1 MFERF
6 RSFTVP
12 TGGAQIA
19 GVVGGSGPPVLLL
32 HGYPQTHHMWH
43 AVAPALAQRFTVVA
57 ADLRGY
63 GASSAPPTTEDHA
76 PYSKRAMAQDMV
88 EVMAR
93 LGFPRFM
100 MIGHDRGGRV
110 AHRLAIDHPGAVER
124 WVTLDIAPTREMYR
138 NTTEAFARRYWHWF
152 FLIRPAPLPERAIEA
167 DPVAYWKAKCGGG
180 SAGLTPFT
188 DDALAAYL
196 AAWTPRTIHAS
207 CEDYRAA
214 ASIDIEHD
222 DADGGTLVEAP
233 LLALWGLDGAIQQCF
248 DALSLWRMRV
258 RDVRG
263 GPLPG
268 GHYLAEEFPGEVVDA
283 VTPFLLEAG
292 DAWAHRLDA
301 AAGEDRS

>member
-1 MFERF
+1 MFDGF
-6 RSFTVP
+6 RSFDVQTQ
-12 TGGAQIA
+12 GATIA

-43 AVAPALAQRFTVVA
+43 AVAPHLTRHFTVVA

-63 GASSAPPTTEDHA
+63 GRSSKPPTTPDHA
-76 PYSKRAMAQDMV
+76 PYAKRAMAADMV
-88 EVMAR
+88 EVMAH
-93 LGFPRFM
+93 LGHDRFM
-100 MIGHDRGGRV
+100 VIGHDRGGRV
-110 AHRLAIDHPGAVER
+110 AHRLAADHPGAVER

-138 NTTEAFARRYWHWF
+138 NTTEAFARTYWHWF
-152 FLIRPAPLPERAIEA
+152 FLIRPAPLPESMILA

-180 SAGLTPFT
+180 SAGMTPF
-188 DDALAAYL
+188 DGEALQAYL
-196 AAWTPRTIHAS
+196 DAWTPETIHAS

-214 ASIDIEHD
+214 ATIDLEHD
-222 DADGGTLVEAP
+222 DADGDLRVEAP
-233 LLALWGLDGAIQQCF
+233 LLALWGGDGAIQRCF

-268 GHYLAEEFPGEVVDA
+268 GHYLAEEVPDAVVEA

-292 DAWAHRLDA
+292 STWANA
-301 AAGEDRS
+301 EAGTQ